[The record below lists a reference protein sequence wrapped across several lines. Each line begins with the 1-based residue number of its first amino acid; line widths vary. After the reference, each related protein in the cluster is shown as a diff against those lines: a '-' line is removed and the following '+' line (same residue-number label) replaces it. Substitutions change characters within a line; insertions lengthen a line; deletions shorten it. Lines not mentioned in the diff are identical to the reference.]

1 MKGFTLIEVL
11 IATSLFVIIGYALY
25 LGYSGVSEAIIR
37 NESRLD
43 ATALL
48 ESEIEKV
55 RNLKFEDIGVVG
67 GYPSGKLPAEKISS
81 STNGVYSIKTTVR
94 NIDDPFDGTL
104 GGSPNDT
111 APADYK
117 LVEMEISCVVCAY
130 NFVPFSL
137 TTFVSPKA
145 LEGASRNGALFINVF
160 DASGRPIAGANV
172 KAANNSL
179 NPTILVNDTTNNNG
193 VLQLVDIPTS
203 TSAYEITVSKTG
215 YSSEKTYPLGGAGN
229 PNPVKPHATVSE
241 QTVTS
246 ASFSIDKVSSLNF
259 TTADAL
265 CRPVPNINFFIYGTK
280 LIGLNPDVL
289 KYSVSAATDGS
300 GAKTFNNLEWDT
312 YNLNNQSAGYEI
324 IGAVSSSSVVINP
337 NTNNS
342 LKWVM
347 QPLNPMTLLVDV
359 RDQNNQPVSGASV
372 RIATSSYDRVSITG
386 RYSFSQTDWSGGI
399 FSSQS
404 GKVETESVAGKISLK
419 QAAGIYPT
427 STEWLISNTFDLSA
441 SNANF
446 YAIEWQPISQPPQT
460 GNNSLRFQIA
470 TNNDNSAWNFV
481 GPDNTE
487 NTFYSSSSEPI
498 SAAHN
503 NNRYLR
509 YKVFLKTDNQN
520 FTPTL
525 EDVKFI
531 FNSSCVPSGQTFFN
545 GLLNGIYSLTVQ
557 KAGYQNFTNN
567 NLSISNNWQKY
578 NIQLSPL

>member
-1 MKGFTLIEVL
+1 MKGFTLIETL
-11 IATSLFVIIGYALY
+11 IATSLFVVIGYALY

-48 ESEIEKV
+48 EGEMEKA
-55 RNLKFEDIGVVG
+55 RNLKFEDIGIVG
-67 GYPSGKLPAEKISS
+67 GYPVGKIPAEKTAS

-94 NIDDPFDGTL
+94 NVDDPFDGTL
-104 GGSPNDT
+104 RGSPNDT

-117 LVEMEISCVVCAY
+117 MVEMEISCVVCVY
-130 NFVPFSL
+130 NFTPFSL
-137 TTFVSPKA
+137 TTFSSPKA
-145 LEGASRNGALFINVF
+145 LEGTSRNGALFINVF
-160 DASGRPIAGANV
+160 DASGRSVAGANV
-172 KAANNSL
+172 KVANNSL

-215 YSSEKTYPLGGAGN
+215 YSSEKTYPLGGVGN

-246 ASFSIDKVSSLNF
+246 ASFSIDKVGSLNF

-265 CRPVPNINFFIYGTK
+265 CRPVSGIDFSIYGAK
-280 LIGLNPDVL
+280 LIGTNPDVL

-312 YNLNNQSAGYEI
+312 YNLNNLDSAYET
-324 IGAVSSSSVVINP
+324 IGILSSSSVVVNP

-342 LKWVM
+342 LKWAM

-359 RDQNNQPVSGASV
+359 RDQNNQPIAGASV
-372 RIATSSYDRVSITG
+372 RLVKTGYDRVSITG
-386 RYSFSQTDWSGGI
+386 RYSFSQTDWSGGV

-404 GKVETESVAGKISLK
+404 GQVETESVAGQISLK
-419 QAAGIYPT
+419 QIAGVYPT
-427 STEWLISNTFDLSA
+427 STEWLISNTFDLNA

-460 GNNSLRFQIA
+460 GDNSLRFQIA

-487 NTFYSSSSEPI
+487 NTSYSSSSEPI

-509 YKVFLKTDNQN
+509 YKVFLRTGNQN
-520 FTPTL
+520 FTPSL
-525 EDVKFI
+525 GEIKFI
-531 FNSSCVPSGQTFFN
+531 FNSSCVPDGQTFFG
-545 GLLNGIYSLTVQ
+545 GLSSGTYSLTVQ
-557 KAGYQNFTNN
+557 KAGYQNFVNN
-567 NLSISNNWQKY
+567 TLPILDNWQKY
-578 NIQLSPL
+578 NVQLSPL